1 MIKKLSFNL
10 YFICF
15 FGFIVYAYGSQ
26 LKNTF
31 ENQLLSSIYSEY
43 NNDYLIWE
51 KLPKYNFSN
60 DHTSTLLSNIIIG
73 NYTFDNIS
81 EIESGFIHEIVL
93 FLKNLGDDKCLNIP
107 DKKQIYIFEE
117 AILKSINFWMTF
129 CNKHNVQNNL
139 ENLNEIDSRF
149 TNLRYIN
156 TIFYYHHQNDLN
168 NLKKINEEITS
179 NKETLSIFNSKELNV
194 MDSIFNYH
202 NINFPLSDFI
212 KSSTTFNNL
221 SIELDQNYVVKDYE
235 DIIYLQLFQTSNYYF
250 YAREYKKALA
260 LLSYLI
266 EINPDNRDY
275 YLYKKISFLAEL
287 NPSKEILKLI
297 KNFNP
302 TDKNFNFF
310 KNYLYISTSFEL
322 DTDMSD
328 LVYFINNS
336 DHQTDWINLELSFL
350 VAMEMYF
357 LNDNSGALDFIN
369 ECCMS
374 ILENSDDAIHLFKY
388 GILLER
394 NNEIKK
400 AEEIIQKSIDI
411 SKSSYPYILNYL
423 AYLWVEND
431 RKLDLAESMLQ
442 KAVKDS
448 NYNDGAILDS
458 LGWLYFKKDNLD
470 LAEKWIY
477 DAYQLEPS
485 EPEIIDHLSQIY
497 YELGRYKESKFLDN
511 KIILFHKDYFKYE
524 EVLGRNE
531 NK

>member
-1 MIKKLSFNL
+1 M
-10 YFICF
+10 
-15 FGFIVYAYGSQ
+15 
-26 LKNTF
+26 
-31 ENQLLSSIYSEY
+31 
-43 NNDYLIWE
+43 
-51 KLPKYNFSN
+51 
-60 DHTSTLLSNIIIG
+60 
-73 NYTFDNIS
+73 
-81 EIESGFIHEIVL
+81 IES
-93 FLKNLGDDKCLNIP
+93 IP
-107 DKKQIYIFEE
+107 P
-117 AILKSINFWMTF
+117 S
-129 CNKHNVQNNL
+129 
-139 ENLNEIDSRF
+139 
-149 TNLRYIN
+149 
-156 TIFYYHHQNDLN
+156 
-168 NLKKINEEITS
+168 
-179 NKETLSIFNSKELNV
+179 
-194 MDSIFNYH
+194 
-202 NINFPLSDFI
+202 
-212 KSSTTFNNL
+212 SSTTFNNL

-235 DIIYLQLFQTSNYYF
+235 DIIYLQLFQTSTYYF

-400 AEEIIQKSIDI
+400 AEEIILKSIDI

-485 EPEIIDHLSQIY
+485 EPEIIDHLSQICLLY
-497 YELGRYKESKFLDN
+497 TSPSPRDS
-511 KIILFHKDYFKYE
+511 
-524 EVLGRNE
+524 
-531 NK
+531 

>member
-1 MIKKLSFNL
+1 
-10 YFICF
+10 
-15 FGFIVYAYGSQ
+15 
-26 LKNTF
+26 
-31 ENQLLSSIYSEY
+31 
-43 NNDYLIWE
+43 
-51 KLPKYNFSN
+51 
-60 DHTSTLLSNIIIG
+60 
-73 NYTFDNIS
+73 
-81 EIESGFIHEIVL
+81 
-93 FLKNLGDDKCLNIP
+93 
-107 DKKQIYIFEE
+107 
-117 AILKSINFWMTF
+117 
-129 CNKHNVQNNL
+129 
-139 ENLNEIDSRF
+139 
-149 TNLRYIN
+149 
-156 TIFYYHHQNDLN
+156 
-168 NLKKINEEITS
+168 
-179 NKETLSIFNSKELNV
+179 
-194 MDSIFNYH
+194 
-202 NINFPLSDFI
+202 
-212 KSSTTFNNL
+212 
-221 SIELDQNYVVKDYE
+221 
-235 DIIYLQLFQTSNYYF
+235 
-250 YAREYKKALA
+250 
-260 LLSYLI
+260 
-266 EINPDNRDY
+266 
-275 YLYKKISFLAEL
+275 
-287 NPSKEILKLI
+287 
-297 KNFNP
+297 
-302 TDKNFNFF
+302 
-310 KNYLYISTSFEL
+310 
-322 DTDMSD
+322 
-328 LVYFINNS
+328 
-336 DHQTDWINLELSFL
+336 
-350 VAMEMYF
+350 MEMYF

-497 YELGRYKESKFLDN
+497 YELGRHKESKFLDN
-511 KIILFHKDYFKYE
+511 KILLFHKDYFKYE

>member
-60 DHTSTLLSNIIIG
+60 DLTSTILSNIIIG

-107 DKKQIYIFEE
+107 DKKKIYIFEE

-156 TIFYYHHQNDLN
+156 TIFYYHLQNDFN

-179 NKETLSIFNSKELNV
+179 NIETLSIFNSKELNV

-212 KSSTTFNNL
+212 QSSTTFNNL
-221 SIELDQNYVVKDYE
+221 SVELDKNYVVKDYE
-235 DIIYLQLFQTSNYYF
+235 DIIYLQLFQTSTYYF

-266 EINPDNRDY
+266 EINPDN
-275 YLYKKISFLAEL
+275 
-287 NPSKEILKLI
+287 
-297 KNFNP
+297 
-302 TDKNFNFF
+302 
-310 KNYLYISTSFEL
+310 
-322 DTDMSD
+322 SD
-328 LVYFINNS
+328 
-336 DHQTDWINLELSFL
+336 
-350 VAMEMYF
+350 
-357 LNDNSGALDFIN
+357 
-369 ECCMS
+369 
-374 ILENSDDAIHLFKY
+374 
-388 GILLER
+388 
-394 NNEIKK
+394 
-400 AEEIIQKSIDI
+400 
-411 SKSSYPYILNYL
+411 
-423 AYLWVEND
+423 
-431 RKLDLAESMLQ
+431 
-442 KAVKDS
+442 
-448 NYNDGAILDS
+448 
-458 LGWLYFKKDNLD
+458 
-470 LAEKWIY
+470 
-477 DAYQLEPS
+477 
-485 EPEIIDHLSQIY
+485 
-497 YELGRYKESKFLDN
+497 
-511 KIILFHKDYFKYE
+511 
-524 EVLGRNE
+524 
-531 NK
+531 

>member
-1 MIKKLSFNL
+1 MN
-10 YFICF
+10 
-15 FGFIVYAYGSQ
+15 
-26 LKNTF
+26 
-31 ENQLLSSIYSEY
+31 
-43 NNDYLIWE
+43 
-51 KLPKYNFSN
+51 
-60 DHTSTLLSNIIIG
+60 
-73 NYTFDNIS
+73 
-81 EIESGFIHEIVL
+81 
-93 FLKNLGDDKCLNIP
+93 
-107 DKKQIYIFEE
+107 
-117 AILKSINFWMTF
+117 
-129 CNKHNVQNNL
+129 
-139 ENLNEIDSRF
+139 
-149 TNLRYIN
+149 YIN
-156 TIFYYHHQNDLN
+156 
-168 NLKKINEEITS
+168 S
-179 NKETLSIFNSKELNV
+179 
-194 MDSIFNYH
+194 
-202 NINFPLSDFI
+202 
-212 KSSTTFNNL
+212 
-221 SIELDQNYVVKDYE
+221 
-235 DIIYLQLFQTSNYYF
+235 
-250 YAREYKKALA
+250 
-260 LLSYLI
+260 
-266 EINPDNRDY
+266 
-275 YLYKKISFLAEL
+275 
-287 NPSKEILKLI
+287 SKEIKKNKFENRNKFENGTEIYDLKNHSVTQTLAEIYKNQGYYDKAIIAYEILSLKYPQKSSLFANEIKLI

-328 LVYFINNS
+328 LLYFINNS

>member
-1 MIKKLSFNL
+1 M
-10 YFICF
+10 
-15 FGFIVYAYGSQ
+15 
-26 LKNTF
+26 
-31 ENQLLSSIYSEY
+31 
-43 NNDYLIWE
+43 
-51 KLPKYNFSN
+51 
-60 DHTSTLLSNIIIG
+60 
-73 NYTFDNIS
+73 
-81 EIESGFIHEIVL
+81 
-93 FLKNLGDDKCLNIP
+93 
-107 DKKQIYIFEE
+107 
-117 AILKSINFWMTF
+117 
-129 CNKHNVQNNL
+129 
-139 ENLNEIDSRF
+139 
-149 TNLRYIN
+149 
-156 TIFYYHHQNDLN
+156 
-168 NLKKINEEITS
+168 
-179 NKETLSIFNSKELNV
+179 
-194 MDSIFNYH
+194 
-202 NINFPLSDFI
+202 
-212 KSSTTFNNL
+212 
-221 SIELDQNYVVKDYE
+221 SIELDQNYVVKDYK
-235 DIIYLQLFQTSNYYF
+235 DIIYLQLFQTSTYYF

-260 LLSYLI
+260 ILSYLI

-531 NK
+531 NN

>member
-1 MIKKLSFNL
+1 
-10 YFICF
+10 
-15 FGFIVYAYGSQ
+15 
-26 LKNTF
+26 
-31 ENQLLSSIYSEY
+31 
-43 NNDYLIWE
+43 
-51 KLPKYNFSN
+51 
-60 DHTSTLLSNIIIG
+60 
-73 NYTFDNIS
+73 
-81 EIESGFIHEIVL
+81 
-93 FLKNLGDDKCLNIP
+93 
-107 DKKQIYIFEE
+107 
-117 AILKSINFWMTF
+117 MTF

-156 TIFYYHHQNDLN
+156 TIFYYHHQNDFN

-179 NKETLSIFNSKELNV
+179 NIETLSIFNSKELNV

-212 KSSTTFNNL
+212 QSSTTFNNL

-235 DIIYLQLFQTSNYYF
+235 DIIYLQLFQTSTYYF

-297 KNFNP
+297 KNFTP

>member
-1 MIKKLSFNL
+1 MIKKLSFSL

-73 NYTFDNIS
+73 NYTFDNIN

-93 FLKNLGDDKCLNIP
+93 FLKNLDDDKCLNIP

-179 NKETLSIFNSKELNV
+179 NIETLSIFNSKELNV

-212 KSSTTFNNL
+212 QSSTTFNNL
-221 SIELDQNYVVKDYE
+221 SIELDQNYEVKNYE
-235 DIIYLQLFQTSNYYF
+235 DIIYLQLFQTSTYYF

-297 KNFNP
+297 KNFTP

>member
-1 MIKKLSFNL
+1 MIKKLSFSL

-51 KLPKYNFSN
+51 KLPAYDFSN

-81 EIESGFIHEIVL
+81 EIESGFIHEIIL

-117 AILKSINFWMTF
+117 AILKSINFWMNY
-129 CNKHNVQNNL
+129 CNKNNVQNNL

-156 TIFYYHHQNDLN
+156 TIYYYHHQKDLN
-168 NLKKINEEITS
+168 SLKKINEEVTS
-179 NKETLSIFNSKELNV
+179 NIETLSIFNSKELNV

-202 NINFPLSDFI
+202 NINFPLADFI
-212 KSSTTFNNL
+212 QSSTTFNNL